1 MLLEFRIRFM
11 NLMFEISIVTG
22 CFERESLKK
31 SMIFFF
37 SIPNFR
43 EELQRLHDNGILTR
57 LIVCFSRENM
67 PPEAKYVQV
76 FALFKIM
83 ETADTLHLHSVAS
96 FALIFFNLML

>member
-1 MLLEFRIRFM
+1 
-11 NLMFEISIVTG
+11 
-22 CFERESLKK
+22 
-31 SMIFFF
+31 
-37 SIPNFR
+37 
-43 EELQRLHDNGILTR
+43 
-57 LIVCFSRENM
+57 M